1 MRPTQT
7 DSTEAVDPRE
17 TEARLA
23 RISHTR
29 LQRVL
34 AGLSARH
41 RDFLHL
47 LPLLFHTNA
56 PNIPGYIDDD
66 VPCGI
71 IDYSPTP
78 QAIRAAREHNR
89 AFPERVEPP
98 RTTQIYGLYLIGS
111 VGSVGQS
118 RGSDFDLWVCY
129 DEGLDAAA
137 VAALIKKAEVIEAY
151 AGDLSLEVHFF
162 VFSPADYRAGRSL
175 DLSAES
181 SGSSQHFLLLDEF
194 YRSGLVLAG
203 VNPLWWRIPASAE
216 REYDACRTALLE
228 QRAIT
233 GRSHADF
240 GGIVEVPVNEFFGAA
255 LWQLSK
261 GIDSPHKSVLKLLLM
276 EAYAAGYPQTQ
287 LLSHR
292 FKRLV
297 EEGFEDA
304 AQIDPYVLMYRG
316 VETYLLATED
326 ATRLELLRRAFYLK
340 SGAMLS
346 RPRRSVDSWRHEIFE
361 QLTQDWGWSQT
372 HVKHLDE
379 HERWPIEEVF
389 DEMRAIVACFKK
401 SYHVLSE
408 LAKKIDDRR
417 ITHEDLT
424 ILGRQLYAAFERK
437 PGKIDL
443 VNRGI
448 APRAAEPELVVSGAA
463 RQGVLEILRPD
474 EGMRAP
480 RTGTPSRATQPVKR
494 GRQLVE
500 IVAWA
505 YLNRVA
511 DQATRWWSQDA
522 STEVN
527 AQDLSFITTTMAE
540 RSAEMLARKPAA
552 DAFARPAAI
561 DRCLVF
567 INVGAEPPLRHAGS
581 GSVIASGRTDAFEYG
596 GAGQNLIARVDVI
609 LRTTW
614 GEYFTE
620 GFSGDEALPHTA
632 ALLLK
637 WRFTPDDADAI
648 FIACASRDY
657 RNLIEARARHYLEH
671 VLQHLPPSTAH
682 NLVHIT
688 RIGGRPHAIIQTAT
702 GNRVLT
708 LNRLAELERVSSE
721 LPLAPT
727 QVVFDAQYF
736 HDTPV
741 ARVLAANRPGTW
753 QLFWVEA
760 DTDEVAFAVL
770 DEHGALYWESHTGE
784 PGHQLI
790 AHYWRFLSAIH
801 ARRSREAPGFA
812 DATPA
817 LEAIRLTREGA
828 NAWRQSE
835 VDLAPPAPGSY
846 MEFRVMGEM
855 RASKLREVIL
865 VCDDQEYSSTEYG
878 KDVYRAAADHVLAR
892 RKGSGEYPIYVTDM
906 DIRDPQ
912 TENSATDLIPLTR
925 LMRYRAVVEQRLTT
939 EVLQRTRAPA
949 APDQP

>member
-1 MRPTQT
+1 MRSTPT
-7 DSTEAVDPRE
+7 DSNEVLDPRE

-56 PNIPGYIDDD
+56 PNIPGYIEDD

-78 QAIRAAREHNR
+78 QAMRAAREHNR
-89 AFPERVEPP
+89 AFPERLEAP

-118 RGSDFDLWVCY
+118 RGSDFDLWVCHE
-129 DEGLDAAA
+129 DELDAAA
-137 VAALIKKAEVIEAY
+137 AAALIKKAEMIEAY

-175 DLSAES
+175 ELSAES

-216 REYDACRTALLE
+216 SAYDACRNTLLE
-228 QRAIT
+228 QRSIT
-233 GRSHADF
+233 ARSHADF
-240 GGIVEVPVNEFFGAA
+240 GGITEVPVNEFFGAA

-292 FKRLV
+292 FKLLV
-297 EEGFEDA
+297 EQGIEDA
-304 AQIDPYVLMYRG
+304 AQIDPYVLMYRA
-316 VETYLLATED
+316 VETYLLANGDE
-326 ATRLELLRRAFYLK
+326 ARLELLRRAFYLK

-346 RPRRSVDSWRHEIFE
+346 RPRRSVDAWRHQIFA
-361 QLTQDWGWSQT
+361 QFTRDWGWSKA
-372 HVKHLDE
+372 HVMHLDDYE
-379 HERWPIEEVF
+379 SWRIEEVF
-389 DEMRAIVACFKK
+389 GEMRAIIACFKK

-417 ITHEDLT
+417 ITREDLT

-437 PGKIDL
+437 SGKIEL
-443 VNRGI
+443 INRGI
-448 APRAAEPELVVSGAA
+448 APHSAEPELVVSDAA
-463 RQGVLEILRPD
+463 QAGVLEILRPD
-474 EGMRAP
+474 QSMRTP
-480 RTGTPSRATQPVKR
+480 GVGTHSKGTHSLKR

-500 IVAWA
+500 LVAWA

-511 DQATRWWSQDA
+511 DPQTRWWSQDA
-522 STEVN
+522 STHID
-527 AQDLSFITTTMAE
+527 AQDLRFVTATIAE
-540 RSAEMLARKPAA
+540 RSAEMLARKLAA

-581 GSVIASGRTDAFEYG
+581 GSVITSGRTDAFEYG
-596 GAGQNLIARVDVI
+596 GAGQNLVARVDVI

-620 GFSGDEALPHTA
+620 GFSGDDALPLTA
-632 ALLLK
+632 ALFLK
-637 WRFTPDDADAI
+637 WRFAPDDADAI
-648 FIACASRDY
+648 VIACASQDY
-657 RNLIEARARHYLEH
+657 RTLIETRARHYLEH
-671 VLQHLPPSTAH
+671 VLQHLPLSTAH

-688 RIGGRPHAIIQTAT
+688 RIGGRPHAIIQAAS
-702 GNRVLT
+702 GNRVLA
-708 LNRLAELERVSSE
+708 LNRLAELERVSND

-727 QVVFDAQYF
+727 RVVFDAQYF
-736 HDTPV
+736 DDAPV
-741 ARVLAANRPGTW
+741 ARVLAANRAGIW
-753 QLFWVEA
+753 QLFWVETG
-760 DTDEVAFAVL
+760 TDEVAFAVL
-770 DEHGALYWESHTGE
+770 DEHGGLYWETHTGE
-784 PGHQLI
+784 PGNQLI

-801 ARRSREAPGFA
+801 ARRSREAPDFA

-817 LEAIRLTREGA
+817 LEAIRLTRERA
-828 NAWRQSE
+828 HVWRQSE

-855 RASKLREVIL
+855 RDAKLREVIL
-865 VCDDQEYSSTEYG
+865 VCDDQEYSSAEHG
-878 KDVYRAAADHVLAR
+878 KDVYRAAADHVLTQR
-892 RKGSGEYPIYVTDM
+892 RGRGDYPIYVTDM

-912 TENSATDLIPLTR
+912 TGNSATDLIPLTR
-925 LMRYRAVVEQRLTT
+925 LMRYRAVVEQRLTA

-949 APDQP
+949 APDPQ